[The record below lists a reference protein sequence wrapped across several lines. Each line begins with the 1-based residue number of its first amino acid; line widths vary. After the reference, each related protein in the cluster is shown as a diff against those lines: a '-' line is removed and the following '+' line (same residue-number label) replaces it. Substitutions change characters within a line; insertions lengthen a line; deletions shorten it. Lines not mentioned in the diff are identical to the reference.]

1 MKYARFQVNKVKKY
15 GIIRDNLLFELKD
28 SYFLTSEKSG
38 RKYNINSV
46 RLLPP
51 TIPSKIVALGY
62 NYKDLVGDRD
72 QYDEPVIFLKPPSAV
87 IGHDDIIEITSLTSK
102 VWTEVEL
109 CIVIGKTARNV
120 NEEKANNYI
129 FGYTIGND
137 VTTSNILKRDH
148 HLARSKGWNTFCPIG
163 PWIETEL
170 ITDNLK
176 LTNTINDKVFQESS
190 TNMRIYNDK
199 KIVSHLSTIMTL
211 YPGDVIMTGTP
222 KNAESSVINDNDL
235 VTLEIEG
242 IGILSN
248 KVKLKQR

>member
-87 IGHDDIIEITSLTSK
+87 IGHDDIIEI
-102 VWTEVEL
+102 
-109 CIVIGKTARNV
+109 I
-120 NEEKANNYI
+120 
-129 FGYTIGND
+129 
-137 VTTSNILKRDH
+137 
-148 HLARSKGWNTFCPIG
+148 
-163 PWIETEL
+163 
-170 ITDNLK
+170 
-176 LTNTINDKVFQESS
+176 
-190 TNMRIYNDK
+190 
-199 KIVSHLSTIMTL
+199 
-211 YPGDVIMTGTP
+211 
-222 KNAESSVINDNDL
+222 
-235 VTLEIEG
+235 
-242 IGILSN
+242 
-248 KVKLKQR
+248 

>member
-15 GIIRDNLLFELKD
+15 GIIRDDLLFELKD

-87 IGHDDIIEITSLTSK
+87 IGHGDIIEIISSMDK

-109 CIVIGKTARNV
+109 CIVIGKTAKNV
-120 NEEKANNYI
+120 SEDKASEYI
-129 FGYTIGND
+129 FGFT
-137 VTTSNILKRDH
+137 ILK
-148 HLARSKGWNTFCPIG
+148 S
-163 PWIETEL
+163 
-170 ITDNLK
+170 
-176 LTNTINDKVFQESS
+176 
-190 TNMRIYNDK
+190 
-199 KIVSHLSTIMTL
+199 
-211 YPGDVIMTGTP
+211 
-222 KNAESSVINDNDL
+222 
-235 VTLEIEG
+235 
-242 IGILSN
+242 
-248 KVKLKQR
+248 